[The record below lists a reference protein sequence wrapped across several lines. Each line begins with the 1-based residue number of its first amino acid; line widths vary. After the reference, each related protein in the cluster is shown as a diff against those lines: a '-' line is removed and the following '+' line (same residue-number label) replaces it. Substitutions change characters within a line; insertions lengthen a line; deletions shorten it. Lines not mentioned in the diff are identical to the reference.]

1 MFEFNNEEYTL
12 EQIQAAAEQS
22 NMTVD
27 DYIKQYEIKEP
38 GKTTPTS
45 PGADVEET
53 AAPELTV
60 TESPSADISLE
71 SPQTG
76 TVDSTVDLQ
85 PKDDRAGFLGSIAL
99 SPSKIPANI
108 QNYNREILL
117 WIYQIQRS

>member
-1 MFEFNNEEYTL
+1 MFEFNNEEFTL
-12 EQIQAAAEQS
+12 EQIQAAAAQS

-27 DYIKQYEIKEP
+27 DYIKMHEIKEL

-60 TESPSADISLE
+60 TESPSVDISLE

-76 TVDSTVDLQ
+76 TVDSTLITQEEIERKAAEDAAAAERV
-85 PKDDRAGFLGSIAL
+85 SSL
-99 SPSKIPANI
+99 SAKESLANAF
-108 QNYNREILL
+108 
-117 WIYQIQRS
+117 ST